1 MKAIQTGTIYRV
13 YDDSMQT
20 HNQLPAQVYLACFDP
35 HTGLF

>member
-20 HNQLPAQVYLACFDP
+20 ELMDKETSEWFVRRLVQARP
-35 HTGLF
+35 